1 MKCIN
6 KNLPKVKELLE
17 VVNDDEVALSS
28 ILEKYDTLP
37 SVEEVSAKYSELSV
51 RPVAF
56 NKSLNTDLLNEVGR
70 LVEVNDYGMIMTNGK
85 DLKDDQLYAI
95 NQILI
100 RKNSLYRQTYRLS
113 QAKTGNYF
121 ITNGREGK
129 ISYNTTQ
136 SQRILPES
144 AVQIM
149 EVFKKRLGV
158 DYQIIN
164 DTQAQ
169 NILKDKYNPAEG
181 FYLHG
186 GKVYVIEDNGTI
198 DFDTTIHEFGHPFMR
213 ALRAYNPALFTNI
226 TNEISESKEGI
237 DLEMVIKNDYKEWF
251 EGENVKPEHVEDY
264 LEELAVRGLTLYAKE
279 NFNPET
285 GKPFQ
290 KAMDKL
296 IRFLTTMLKDI
307 FGRKDLKLAALSPNT
322 NLKELADIFSLK
334 QGDINLEELSV
345 LRKPTNLNEIKY
357 NLKALEILSSDKAK
371 QVFAKG
377 EKAGWD
383 LNKTLTE
390 LQIPKEQ
397 KELILSLGK
406 TKLDDIITDL
416 LANYSYAIEINIA
429 KDTIK
434 YQAPIDSD
442 DVYTEIVQPT
452 QYYSNLTVPGGTNYT
467 ENEIAIPDV
476 FISPLISSNDN
487 IVWGHPTIGKSYLKE
502 KGNNSFITLDDDYAN
517 EVNAFIDA
525 NKGNETRQEYK
536 GRKPKEYNEFMLN
549 LFDRLKVQAKKEG
562 KKLFVSNT
570 NILKERMSDFD
581 KIINIPKDEFKKR
594 FDARGA
600 TYGFEDWKSDIDNT
614 IAKVDNS
621 KVISTTSYLEDLLNG
636 KKKSGIT
643 PSIKGHAQFA
653 TDNGIGWFR
662 SDDLKGKQ
670 KSLDQS
676 QQDIIDMLGGSFSE
690 ESTGTVDTK
699 TRRILEVQ
707 SDLFQKGRDKEILAG
722 EFPEQRLVKG
732 FRQYEK
738 QLALKEN
745 QFLQLLNKNNN
756 WVTFFV
762 KSIIQD
768 SAKKGYEKVLFPSGN
783 TASKVEGHTTLE
795 QFKKQQQ
802 DRLEG
807 LTDRKNNLKIIERE
821 DKTYKWG
828 LDSDGMVTRYLTKED
843 AQSEMDSQK
852 QSLDK
857 EIDNVK
863 RELENVEREGFGALK
878 PIYNF
883 YENTVTNVLKKQG
896 YNPIVVTDEYGNTW
910 NEVVIKPKDLET
922 IAFNKKPIQTEVYD
936 NMLAVHNKILVK
948 ELTEEEEK
956 LNKSPYVIVGDEDSE
971 YDTPSRRSKRKFKS
985 SWEGYN
991 VDDLPRV
998 SGNLFHSVSSQL
1010 IKFAFPEYN
1019 RHIPEEDLSE
1029 IPDNILNSINNIMEP
1044 IIQSSRQ
1051 EGSVLVSELRVA
1063 NTKTKIAGTI
1073 DVIKI
1078 KPTGNI
1084 NVLDIKSQ
1092 LNFGATQKTKYKKI
1106 ESYSSQIADYVSML
1120 RSDDAI
1126 LDKVPYNVE
1135 KETVLNVKIN
1145 VNNGVLLGFSSP
1157 QLTPVLHQETNNKK
1171 RNELIATL
1179 SSQIEMLLSK
1189 QTAFNKGDTEY
1200 ARLESLIGK
1209 KRELVISLQ
1218 TEADIKN
1225 ILQSMMEELAIIEA
1239 NIDAGVV
1246 NYIEYKGELELYSNI
1261 GKYITP
1267 ENKEDRNKRDYIAGK
1282 AKGLYRDLYEKAKDQ
1297 VLGQIAPNIINPN
1310 GPVKNADDL
1319 LSLQKDI
1326 DPTRANLFGAAY
1338 NNNPIVSAAYLEAQI
1353 VLAKAREQWVKKVQ
1367 EISGIT
1373 EELKEFLGENI
1384 YNPFIQESNGK
1395 ATGRIISQYM
1405 PEFWAEFNK
1414 AKSNKNANWFKDNVT
1429 FDLEKYNFKLKSYNE
1444 ALNSSFEKDVKI
1456 KKAVLATSEK
1466 YQDKTA
1472 EELQVLAEKFV
1483 RKDNKTKIENWRKT
1497 NKSEAKYFIPNDSW
1511 LDPKWKK
1518 IKQGEYKGTVVEKYY
1533 DMYTQTMDALDEFLP
1548 FDMGKNFIPD
1558 YSKSFIERV
1567 MTNGITNMNLGESYI
1582 NSITIG
1588 FDEGAFGKINPFDN
1602 QPLKSIP
1609 VSGKRDFESKEEREK
1624 FIQKEKSYDL
1634 SSVLSTFLESAFRY
1648 KELQTIEQTL
1658 TVALDVLKEQN
1669 QIVET
1674 ASGEAAKGTF
1684 NIFKQSKGLE
1694 NTVANFEHFI
1704 NSTLYGKSQDKEKGF
1719 KVKGNGITEALG
1731 LIKKGDE
1738 KLLSWARIFDRF
1750 LQYTGLN
1757 NLGYNLYSPIVNL
1770 IGGKSNALIIAM
1782 GGKYFNVPDFEFGFL
1797 STAAG
1802 YFHVGNEAVE
1812 KANLLLREFS
1822 PDIDTY
1828 VKDMINTTS
1837 KYGINKAIDKFGPFS
1852 GMRYSEETVRNGI
1865 FIAMIK
1871 SNKNEIKW
1879 DDWKVENGKLVWI
1892 GEGNKPDIKTK
1903 ELFRQKSFKVI
1914 GKAMGNM
1921 NPDDKIKLKK
1931 YWYGRAIM
1939 QHRGWLPAMWDAR
1952 FSGILS
1958 GPQYDYILQ
1967 EYVEGRFTTFYKTAV
1982 KKLISGEKMTDM
1994 EKQNFKEALVEH
2006 SLMIASYL
2014 LYLGLKAAGDDD
2026 DESKYWLK
2034 IADRVNGELVF
2045 FAPFEVSS
2053 KYKILISPAP
2063 SIGTME
2069 NLGKLIFDT
2078 PKELL
2083 GRTIDNEDW
2092 MKSAKPQKRLFRAIP
2107 VVGQAVRW
2115 MDDVF
2120 DTQIADTEDKK

>member
-164 DTQAQ
+164 DDQAQ

-237 DLEMVIKNDYKEWF
+237 DFEMIIKNDYKEWF

-296 IRFLTTMLKDI
+296 IRFLTTMLKDL
-307 FGRKDLKLAALSPNT
+307 FGRKELKLAALSPNT

-345 LRKPTNLNEIKY
+345 LRNKSTFDV
-357 NLKALEILSSDKAK
+357 ILPIGTSGSGKST
-371 QVFAKG
+371 FI
-377 EKAGWD
+377 
-383 LNKTLTE
+383 KTLPQE
-390 LQIPKEQ
+390 NLVV
-397 KELILSLGK
+397 
-406 TKLDDIITDL
+406 
-416 LANYSYAIEINIA
+416 IE
-429 KDTIK
+429 
-434 YQAPIDSD
+434 
-442 DVYTEIVQPT
+442 
-452 QYYSNLTVPGGTNYT
+452 
-467 ENEIAIPDV
+467 PDAMRV
-476 FISPLISSNDN
+476 EFTGDMND
-487 IVWGHPTIGKSYLKE
+487 KSK
-502 KGNNSFITLDDDYAN
+502 
-517 EVNAFIDA
+517 
-525 NKGNETRQEYK
+525 
-536 GRKPKEYNEFMLN
+536 
-549 LFDRLKVQAKKEG
+549 
-562 KKLFVSNT
+562 
-570 NILKERMSDFD
+570 
-581 KIINIPKDEFKKR
+581 
-594 FDARGA
+594 
-600 TYGFEDWKSDIDNT
+600 
-614 IAKVDNS
+614 
-621 KVISTTSYLEDLLNG
+621 
-636 KKKSGIT
+636 
-643 PSIKGHAQFA
+643 
-653 TDNGIGWFR
+653 
-662 SDDLKGKQ
+662 
-670 KSLDQS
+670 
-676 QQDIIDMLGGSFSE
+676 
-690 ESTGTVDTK
+690 
-699 TRRILEVQ
+699 
-707 SDLFQKGRDKEILAG
+707 DKEIYA
-722 EFPEQRLVKG
+722 EAAKRAVAAI
-732 FRQYEK
+732 K
-738 QLALKEN
+738 QGK
-745 QFLQLLNKNNN
+745 QVVF
-756 WVTFFV
+756 
-762 KSIIQD
+762 D
-768 SAKKGYEKVLFPSGN
+768 
-783 TASKVEGHTTLE
+783 TT
-795 QFKKQQQ
+795 
-802 DRLEG
+802 
-807 LTDRKNNLKIIERE
+807 N
-821 DKTYKWG
+821 
-828 LDSDGMVTRYLTKED
+828 LTKDKRLPFIETIKKEIPNANIQYKLLELNPELAKQRIKAQLERGENRANVPD
-843 AQSEMDSQK
+843 SSIDRQAQSYSQM
-852 QSLDK
+852 
-857 EIDNVK
+857 
-863 RELENVEREGFGALK
+863 LEDIKSE
-878 PIYNF
+878 PIS
-883 YENTVTNVLKKQG
+883 
-896 YNPIVVTDEYGNTW
+896 EYKN
-910 NEVVIKPKDLET
+910 LET

-1157 QLTPVLHQETNNKK
+1157 QLTPVLHQETTNKK

-1338 NNNPIVSAAYLEAQI
+1338 NNNPIVSAAYLEAQV
-1353 VLAKAREQWVKKVQ
+1353 VLAKAREQWVEKVQ

-1472 EELQVLAEKFV
+1472 EELQVLAERFV

-1704 NSTLYGKSQDKEKGF
+1704 NSTLYGKSQEKEKGF

-1757 NLGYNLYSPIVNL
+1757 NLGYNLYSPVVNL

>member
-85 DLKDDQLYAI
+85 DLRQDQVYAI
-95 NQILI
+95 NQILT

-164 DTQAQ
+164 DDQAK

-296 IRFLTTMLKDI
+296 IRFLTTMLKDL
-307 FGRKDLKLAALSPNT
+307 FGRKELKLAALSPNT

-416 LANYSYAIEINIA
+416 LANYSYTIEINTA
-429 KDTIK
+429 KDKFISNEYDELEDKFVDRDYGTK
-434 YQAPIDSD
+434 NTS
-442 DVYTEIVQPT
+442 
-452 QYYSNLTVPGGTNYT
+452 YYSNLTVPGGTNYT
-467 ENEIAIPDV
+467 EQEIATP
-476 FISPLISSNDN
+476 
-487 IVWGHPTIGKSYLKE
+487 
-502 KGNNSFITLDDDYAN
+502 A
-517 EVNAFIDA
+517 
-525 NKGNETRQEYK
+525 
-536 GRKPKEYNEFMLN
+536 
-549 LFDRLKVQAKKEG
+549 
-562 KKLFVSNT
+562 
-570 NILKERMSDFD
+570 
-581 KIINIPKDEFKKR
+581 
-594 FDARGA
+594 
-600 TYGFEDWKSDIDNT
+600 
-614 IAKVDNS
+614 
-621 KVISTTSYLEDLLNG
+621 
-636 KKKSGIT
+636 IT

-653 TDNGIGWFR
+653 TDKGIGWFR
-662 SDDLKGKQ
+662 SDDQAQDNLDAEKEIKKQ
-670 KSLDQS
+670 Y
-676 QQDIIDMLGGSFSE
+676 E
-690 ESTGTVDTK
+690 ESGLTIPYEQYKLVKGVERGGIVESSK

-707 SDLFQKGRDKEILAG
+707 SDLFQKGRDKKDLISATNDRAFQSIQEEIEEIESIGIENLS
-722 EFPEQRLVKG
+722 EETVKK
-732 FRQYEK
+732 YN
-738 QLALKEN
+738 ALKNRKPLEGIDKSKN
-745 QFLQLLNKNNN
+745 QFLQLLNKDNN
-756 WVTFFV
+756 WVTFFL
-762 KSIIQD
+762 KSILQD
-768 SAKKGYEKVLFPSGN
+768 SAKKGYEKVLFPSGD
-783 TASKVEGHTTLE
+783 TASKVEGHSTLEEFKKQKENRLTKLENSKYILIDENVYQGNYESVGSKFKTLE
-795 QFKKQQQ
+795 QVEEYRNKE
-802 DRLEG
+802 DY
-807 LTDRKNNLKIIERE
+807 RKNWKVLDISDKYVTEINQLK
-821 DKTYKWG
+821 
-828 LDSDGMVTRYLTKED
+828 
-843 AQSEMDSQK
+843 Q
-852 QSLDK
+852 
-857 EIDNVK
+857 
-863 RELENVEREGFGALK
+863 ELERVETEGFGALK

-883 YENTVTNVLKKQG
+883 YETTVANVLKKQG
-896 YNPIVVTDEYGNTW
+896 YTPKQITDEYGNTW

-1044 IIQSSRQ
+1044 IIQSSRE

-1126 LDKVPYNVE
+1126 LDKIPYNVE

-1353 VLAKAREQWVKKVQ
+1353 VLAKAREQWVEKVQ

-1472 EELQVLAEKFV
+1472 EELQVLAERFV

-1609 VSGKRDFESKEEREK
+1609 VSGKRDFESKEERER